1 MSKIGGAFW
10 MLFGNGQANASAL
23 HSELAF
29 SYYVPPRGLCE
40 LAENFTPATFHF
52 KQGIMHFDKH
62 NADFTIR
69 RTEDYM
75 IGGVRDH
82 NVGMCDMHFIS
93 SMIALRDDVLIF
105 FSAPNNMAEGS
116 GLRPD
121 YWAGQAFLPRVLMAK
136 RTLAVIWHDVK
147 DPSIWMTHCHFNARK
162 FDEVIVC
169 GGWTF
174 GRKGSGYV
182 AIHSSAPHALRTEG
196 LYAGRELVSEG
207 NETVW
212 IAECGRREEDGSFEE
227 FMESVQ
233 KAALWQDGEGYHF
246 DSPGSGLME
255 FGLDSGFTVDRADVP
270 VPDYMALSP
279 YIQSRY
285 GSGRIEY
292 KCPHFEVTKWSYPAS
307 E

>member
-1 MSKIGGAFW
+1 
-10 MLFGNGQANASAL
+10 
-23 HSELAF
+23 
-29 SYYVPPRGLCE
+29 
-40 LAENFTPATFHF
+40 
-52 KQGIMHFDKH
+52 
-62 NADFTIR
+62 
-69 RTEDYM
+69 M

-93 SMIALRDDVLIF
+93 SMITLRDDVLIF

-147 DPSIWMTHCHFNARK
+147 DPNIWMTHCHFNARK
-162 FDEVIVC
+162 FDEVIVR

-182 AIHSSAPHALRTEG
+182 AIHSSVPHALSTEG
-196 LYAGRELVSEG
+196 LYAGRELLSEG
-207 NETVW
+207 NEVVW

-227 FMESVQ
+227 FMESMQ
-233 KAALWQDGEGYHF
+233 KAAHWQDCEGYHF

-255 FGLDSGFTVDRADVP
+255 FGLESGFTVDRADVP
-270 VPDYMALSP
+270 IPDYLALSP

-285 GSGRIEY
+285 GSGRIQY
-292 KCPHFEVTKWSYPAS
+292 TCPHFEVTKWSYPAS